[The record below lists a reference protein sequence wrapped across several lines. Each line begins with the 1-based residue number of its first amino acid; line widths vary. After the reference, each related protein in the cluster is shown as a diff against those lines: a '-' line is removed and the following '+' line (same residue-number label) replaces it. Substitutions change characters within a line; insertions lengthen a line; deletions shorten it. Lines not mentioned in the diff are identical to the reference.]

1 MTKRICWHLIQN
13 CNTRKVNRNLC
24 TACGLR
30 SFYRPSVLC
39 DRAFVCH
46 VDDAADCTA
55 VLPSTG
61 AGAVR
66 AGRGLN
72 CCWFFWIARKPNYS
86 LRVIKKANCTL
97 TAGCCPLKMHMD
109 HQDHH
114 RHIYSHFSKYINEHI
129 ITNTGGRLPEKPSG
143 SLDWSPIVSLHYTII
158 HY

>member
-1 MTKRICWHLIQN
+1 MQTLITELQYKKSQYESLYSMRIKKFLSAKCPVWSGICLSYGRRRRLYWWVAID
-13 CNTRKVNRNLC
+13 
-24 TACGLR
+24 G
-30 SFYRPSVLC
+30 
-39 DRAFVCH
+39 
-46 VDDAADCTA
+46 
-55 VLPSTG
+55 G
-61 AGAVR
+61 GAVR

-143 SLDWSPIVSLHYTII
+143 SLDWLPIVSLHYTII